1 MDYVLHNQQLTQ
13 TEEIAVQADQI
24 SALNW
29 LTGEVALYVL
39 LIIVSFGLRLANL
52 GAYPLNDAEA
62 SQALVALEVFQGNI
76 PAEVTGY
83 SPLMVSLHSLAFLIF
98 APSDV
103 SVRLG
108 SVLLGVIF
116 VLLPLGLHRQLG
128 TMATL
133 IASTLFAFSAS
144 SLFWSRVTAGE
155 MGVAVGAL
163 MVLVGVVQWLEEGA
177 RFGLL
182 LVIAGLVLLLTSA
195 PSGFTALVI
204 LLLLCGLI
212 ALTNRKALSVV
223 QERFNQSRVTVG
235 QAALGGVGL
244 LVVLGT
250 AALFNLTGLAAVSDM
265 FNTWLSQ
272 FGLTWQAGAGYP
284 AILMLLFYEP
294 VIVIFGLAGIIRSFK
309 NQRLLDWVLVIW
321 LGAIITLDLLMGGRS
336 RGQVLLALIPLTL
349 LASQSISRLLEQIF
363 TEAHLEAEGLFIGF
377 GLVLSGFFYI
387 TLTSWSKCLPNLAG
401 CNTAWVLPAA
411 GLALLTALF
420 IIFWGWY
427 GPEVAWRG
435 VGVLLLLTVG
445 LFSIGASWRLNYG
458 PLKDLPFQPMISQP
472 ASTRLLTL
480 LEDLSR
486 LSAEE
491 TGDTHQLDLAVVD
504 LERPVL
510 HWYLRDFAHVR
521 YVSSFAAADG
531 AAVIVSGSET
541 GEPVDDS
548 YVGQDLAMISQWTP
562 QLVEGKDWV
571 RWYLFRFLPNHIPG
585 SDQVILWVR
594 QG

>member
-1 MDYVLHNQQLTQ
+1 MDYVLHNRQLTQ
-13 TEEIAVQADQI
+13 TEEIAIQADET

-29 LTGEVALYVL
+29 LTVEVAFYAL
-39 LIIVSFGLRLANL
+39 LVIVSFGLRLANL
-52 GAYPLNDAEA
+52 GAYPLNTAEA
-62 SQALVALEVFQGNI
+62 SQALVALDVFHGNI
-76 PAEVTGY
+76 PAEATGY
-83 SPLMVSLHSLAFLIF
+83 SPLMVSLNSLAFLIF
-98 APSDV
+98 GPSDV
-103 SVRLG
+103 AVRLG
-108 SVLLGVIF
+108 AVVLGIILI
-116 VLLPLGLHRQLG
+116 LLPLGLHRQLG
-128 TMATL
+128 ALATL
-133 IASTLFAFSAS
+133 IASTLFAFSAT
-144 SLFWSRVTAGE
+144 SLFWSRMTTGE

-163 MVLVGVVQWLEEGA
+163 MILVGLVQWLAEGA
-177 RFGLL
+177 RFGLF
-182 LVIAGLVLLLTSA
+182 LVVTGLVLILISA
-195 PSGFTALVI
+195 PSGFTALLI

-212 ALTNRKALSVV
+212 ALTNRKAFSLV
-223 QERFNQSRVTVG
+223 QDRFNQSKVTGG
-235 QAALGGVGL
+235 QAALLGGGL
-244 LVVLGT
+244 LVILGT
-250 AALFNLTGLAAVSDM
+250 AVLFNLTGLAAVSDM

-294 VIVIFGLAGIIRSFK
+294 VIVIFGLAGMIRSFR
-309 NQRLLDWVLVIW
+309 NQHLLDWVLVIW
-321 LGAIITLDLLMGGRS
+321 LGIIITLDLLMGGRS
-336 RGQVLLALIPLTL
+336 SGQILLALIPLTL
-349 LASQSISRLLEQIF
+349 LASQSIGWLLEQIS
-363 TEAHLEAEGLFIGF
+363 AKAYLEVEGLFLGF

-401 CNTAWVLPAA
+401 CNTAWVLPVA

-427 GPEVAWRG
+427 GARVAWRSLG
-435 VGVLLLLTVG
+435 MLLLLTVG

-458 PLKDLPFQPMISQP
+458 PLKDLSFQPMISQP

-491 TGDTHQLDLAVVD
+491 TGDTRQLDLAVVD
-504 LERPVL
+504 LERPML
-510 HWYLRDFAHVR
+510 RWYLRDFANVS
-521 YVSSFAAADG
+521 YVSSFAAVGEAP
-531 AAVIVSGSET
+531 VILSSSEA
-541 GEPVDDS
+541 GQPVGGN
-548 YVGQDLAMISQWTP
+548 YVGQDLSVISHWTP